1 MQNVATSC
9 VPPVHS
15 HCNAIREARRKT
27 FTNLAISFSLSII
40 HLSPAGTNSDTR
52 PSTTAPATADPDSEP
67 SPKGWIFILEERRK
81 LVRSKSSNLG
91 RSCLGQRCKQ
101 RRNRPFKLAQ
111 ASKHLVVLHHAE
123 ASSIRIAIP
132 GCIAGCSSNAPQHVS
147 QLCDFSV
154 SFHVSPRSLKSFI
167 WSRSNCLPR

>member
-15 HCNAIREARRKT
+15 HCNAIREARRRT

-52 PSTTAPATADPDSEP
+52 PSTTAPATAHPDPEP
-67 SPKGWIFILEERRK
+67 TPEGWSFIREERRE
-81 LVRSKSSNLG
+81 LVCSESRNLG
-91 RSCLGQRCKQ
+91 RSRLGQRGKQ

-123 ASSIRIAIP
+123 AGRIRIAIP
-132 GCIAGCSSNAPQHVS
+132 GRIARCPSYAPQHVG

-154 SFHVSPRSLKSFI
+154 SFHVSPRSLKSFM
-167 WSRSNCLPR
+167 WSRGNY